1 MKVLIATEKPF
12 AKTAVEGIESI
23 LKEANYEVVRLEKY
37 ADKAELLAAVADV
50 DALIIRSDKVTAE
63 VIEAAK
69 QLKIVVRAGA
79 GFDNVALAA
88 ATAHNVVVMNTP
100 GQNSNAVAELA
111 LGMMVFMARNQFNPG
126 TGSELQGKTL
136 AIHAYGNVG
145 RLVGLKGKALGM
157 NVVAYDPF
165 ITDEAVFE
173 RDGVKKMNSVAEL
186 YAAADYL
193 SLHIPATAE
202 TKGSIGYDLAMSMPK
217 GATIV
222 NTARKEVINEEGL
235 MKAMEE
241 REDLKYITDVAP
253 ETAETYKEKF
263 GKRYFGTPKK
273 QGAETAEANVNAGLA
288 AARQIVDFFVNGNV
302 RFQVNK

>member
-37 ADKAELLAAVADV
+37 TDKAELLAAVADV

-63 VIEAAK
+63 VLDAAK

-79 GFDNVALAA
+79 GFDNVDCAA
-88 ATAHNVVVMNTP
+88 AKAKGVVVMNTP

-111 LGMMVFMARNQFNPG
+111 LGMMVYMARNQFNPG

-217 GATIV
+217 GATLV

-241 REDLKYITDVAP
+241 REDLKYITDIAP
-253 ETAETYKEKF
+253 DAKDLFAEKF

-288 AARQIVDFFVNGNV
+288 AARQIVDYFVNGNV

>member
-23 LKEANYEVVRLEKY
+23 LKEAGYEVVRLEKY
-37 ADKAELLAAVADV
+37 ADKSELLAAVADV

-63 VIEAAK
+63 VLDAAK

-79 GFDNVALAA
+79 GFDNVDCAA
-88 ATAHNVVVMNTP
+88 AKAKNVVVMNTP

-111 LGMMVFMARNQFNPG
+111 LGMMVYMARNQFNPG

-165 ITDEAVFE
+165 ITDESVFE

-253 ETAETYKEKF
+253 EAKDVYAEKF

-288 AARQIVDFFVNGNV
+288 AARQIVDYFVNGNV